1 MATAFS
7 DQERELIKAALNEA
21 AKDCLRQYGV
31 RKTTVDELIHRTG
44 ISKGSFYNF
53 YDSKEALIFH
63 VLEEYQMSLINE
75 LLVELEESEQLG
87 VDTFTELVYGLYQKV
102 SDSFIMTITKNREFD
117 VLMRKIPQERVDEHH
132 LLDNLFTEQ
141 VMSFFKLKDTIK
153 VDLVSTSLRNL
164 FMSMVHKEEV
174 GEENYAPALKLL
186 IRGLALQ
193 IIEED

>member
-1 MATAFS
+1 MATAVS

-102 SDSFIMTITKNREFD
+102 SDSFIMTIIKNQEFD

-141 VMSFFKLKDTIK
+141 VMSFFKMKDTIK

-174 GEENYAPALKLL
+174 GEENYAAALKLL

>member
-7 DQERELIKAALNEA
+7 NQERELIKAALNEA

-102 SDSFIMTITKNREFD
+102 SDSFIMTIIKNQEFD

-141 VMSFFKLKDTIK
+141 VMSFFKMKDTIK

-174 GEENYAPALKLL
+174 GEENYAAALKLL

>member
-102 SDSFIMTITKNREFD
+102 SDSFIMTIIKNREFD

-141 VMSFFKLKDTIK
+141 VMSFFKMKDTIK

-174 GEENYAPALKLL
+174 GEENYAAALKLL

>member
-1 MATAFS
+1 
-7 DQERELIKAALNEA
+7 
-21 AKDCLRQYGV
+21 
-31 RKTTVDELIHRTG
+31 
-44 ISKGSFYNF
+44 
-53 YDSKEALIFH
+53 
-63 VLEEYQMSLINE
+63 MSLINE

-102 SDSFIMTITKNREFD
+102 SDSFIMTIIKNQEFD

-174 GEENYAPALKLL
+174 GEENYAAALKLL

>member
-102 SDSFIMTITKNREFD
+102 SDSFIMTIIKNQEFD

-141 VMSFFKLKDTIK
+141 VMSFFKMKDTIK

-174 GEENYAPALKLL
+174 GEENYAAALKLL

>member
-102 SDSFIMTITKNREFD
+102 SDSFIMTIIKNQEFD

-174 GEENYAPALKLL
+174 GEENYAAALKLL